1 MGVVADEPL
10 DATAW
15 VAILSQ
21 RVLVVADVSSASV
34 HGGAERMLHHHIRAL
49 VAAGKQVTILTRQ
62 PTPDDALMA
71 EITHLAVVE
80 HRLPF
85 SGHKGYQGLKQ
96 LKSEARLWWQKHQ
109 NDFDVVVAEQ
119 PFVMWALMQAG
130 CDLPRLQVCFSF
142 AFEEYETRYG
152 LTMTWKHKLAIA
164 AMRKLEAKVYQS
176 ADRLM
181 GLSQFTQDRLQDFF
195 HISAEHGVVNPA
207 AAEAVAAFDDEKREQ
222 YRHDLGWTTPVI
234 TTLRNLVPRTGVDLL
249 IQVAAIV
256 KAKRADVRF
265 VVMGDGVLR
274 DSMQK
279 LAEDLDV
286 ADVVEF
292 TGFLAEQDVQ
302 QRLIASDVFMVPT
315 RGLEGFGLVTL
326 EANVCGTPVL
336 ATPISANKELVPTV
350 IHNQL
355 AENASPLAL
364 AEKLM
369 WMLDNPV
376 VATQRKQVQDDVMTK
391 YNWAKHDKLFVQL
404 VDQLRKENL

>member
-1 MGVVADEPL
+1 MGVVIDEPL
-10 DATAW
+10 DATTW
-15 VAILSQ
+15 MAILSQ
-21 RVLVVADVSSASV
+21 AVLIVADVSSASV

-49 VAAGKQVTILTRQ
+49 VAAGKAVTVLTRQ
-62 PTPDDALMA
+62 TKPDDALYA
-71 EITHLAVVE
+71 EIEHLAVGE

-96 LKSEARLWWQKHQ
+96 LKAEAKVWWKIHQ
-109 NDFDVVVAEQ
+109 HKFDVVVAEQ
-119 PFVMWALMQAG
+119 PFVMWALLQAG

-152 LTMTWKHKLAIA
+152 LFMTWKHKAAIA
-164 AMRKLEAKVYQS
+164 AMRRLEAKIYKS
-176 ADRLM
+176 ADKLM
-181 GLSQFTQDRLQDFF
+181 GLSQFTQDRLEDFF
-195 HISAEHGVVNPA
+195 HVAPEHCVVNPA
-207 AAEAVAAFDDEKREQ
+207 AAEVGDAFEAEKRAQ
-222 YRHDLGWTTPVI
+222 YRQSLGWTTPVI

-274 DSMQK
+274 ASMQK
-279 LAEDLDV
+279 MAEDLDV

-292 TGFLAEQDVQ
+292 TGFLAEQTVQ
-302 QRLIASDVFMVPT
+302 ECLIASDIFMVPT

-355 AENASPLAL
+355 AANASPLAL
-364 AEKLM
+364 AEKLL
-369 WMLDNPV
+369 WMLDNPI
-376 VATQRKQVQDDVMTK
+376 AEAQRKQLQDDAMAK
-391 YNWAKHDKLFVQL
+391 YNWPAHDQLFVQL
-404 VDQLRKENL
+404 VDQLRKEE